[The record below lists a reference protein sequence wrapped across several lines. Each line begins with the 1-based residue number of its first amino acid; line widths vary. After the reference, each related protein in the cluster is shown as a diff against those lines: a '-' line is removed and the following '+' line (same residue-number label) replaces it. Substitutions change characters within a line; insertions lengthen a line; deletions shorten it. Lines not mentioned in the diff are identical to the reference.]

1 MSQLLRFVRNSSASH
16 GHFGEFP
23 AALRARLE
31 AQPGGLA
38 GLVLRRFPCL
48 LLAAWRTEHEL
59 EGGR

>member
-31 AQPGGLA
+31 AQAGGLA
-38 GLVLRRFPCL
+38 GLVLRRFPGL
-48 LLAAWRTEHEL
+48 ALAAWRAQQEL
-59 EGGR
+59 DAR